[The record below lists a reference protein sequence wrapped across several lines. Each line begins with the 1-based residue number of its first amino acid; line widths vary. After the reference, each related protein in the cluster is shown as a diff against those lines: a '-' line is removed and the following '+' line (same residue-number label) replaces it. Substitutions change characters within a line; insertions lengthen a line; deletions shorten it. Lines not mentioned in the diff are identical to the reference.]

1 MKTYLASQNAHK
13 AEEFAHAVNGVE
25 VLPSPISVEVDE
37 NADSFLGNARL
48 KAQAYAI
55 ALKANTLADDSGLC
69 VDALNGAP
77 GIHSQR
83 FAVLPPDIDDDPDRT
98 AANNRKL
105 LRLLDGVPAPKRTA
119 HFTCA
124 LCLYVVNHDD
134 ILAMSC
140 STKLRSAAKFFDAS
154 GNEITPEADNID
166 HAEILIEAYA
176 PGTILTEKAGNE
188 GFGYDPLFFCPDTNC
203 TFAQLTQLQ
212 KLEVSHRGRA
222 IAALKQLFD

>member
-13 AEEFAHAVNGVE
+13 AEEFAHAVNGVQ

-37 NADSFLGNARL
+37 NANSFIGNARL
-48 KAQAYAI
+48 KAQAYAKT
-55 ALKANTLADDSGLC
+55 LNANTLADDSGLC

-83 FAVLPPDIDDDPDRT
+83 FAVLPPDVDNDPDRT

-105 LRLLDGVPAPKRTA
+105 LRLLDGVPEPNRTA

-124 LCLYVVNHDD
+124 LCLYVVEPLD
-134 ILAMSC
+134 IENIKHSV
-140 STKLRSAAKFFDAS
+140 KLCNAAKFYDA
-154 GNEITPEADNID
+154 NNAEISPDSSAID
-166 HAEILIEAYA
+166 HAEILIEAHA
-176 PGTILTEKAGNE
+176 PGSILTQKAGNE
-188 GFGYDPLFFCPDTNC
+188 GFGYDPLFFCPEVQC
-203 TFAQLTQLQ
+203 TFAQLTQQQ